1 MRIATH
7 THFSAADGLLRF
19 ARVTVIASAEIIGWG
34 EPVLILNDQG
44 IVKRSE
50 ADDRLVT
57 AAVQAVRD
65 TEARLGWQGL
75 PLRVDKVESSH
86 VDMCPEA
93 ARLAAISAATE
104 LLLHH
109 KGTEIPS
116 H

>member
-7 THFSAADGLLRF
+7 THLSVVDGLARF
-19 ARVTVIASAEIIGWG
+19 ARVTVIASAEIVGWG
-34 EPVLILNDQG
+34 EPVLILNDRG
-44 IVKRSE
+44 IDKRTE
-50 ADDRLVT
+50 DHDRFVE

-75 PLRVDKVESSH
+75 PLRVDKVESSY

-104 LLLHH
+104 LIGGQPKLGL
-109 KGTEIPS
+109 P
-116 H
+116 